1 MELTPRTQ
9 TAGSETPADGE
20 SQGTGAGADAAAALR
35 RSRAR
40 RHRLLSL
47 GAVVVV
53 LLALGVVVFKGL
65 SDATVYFLNADE
77 AVEQRDS
84 LGSKRFRLQGTVQEG
99 VTETSNGV
107 GFEVR
112 HNGVPV
118 DVRHVGDP
126 PQMFEPGIPV
136 VLEGRWSD
144 EGEHFDSDTMLV
156 KHDAEYQAEEDYDE
170 RMSEVEGDTSDE

>member
-9 TAGSETPADGE
+9 TSEQPSEGE
-20 SQGTGAGADAAAALR
+20 SQSEGTGPGDEAALR
-35 RSRAR
+35 RNRAR

-47 GAVVVV
+47 GAIAVV
-53 LLALGVVVFKGL
+53 LLALGVVVFNGL
-65 SDATVYFLNADE
+65 SNATVYFLNADE

-84 LGSKRFRLQGTVQEG
+84 LGSKRFRLQGMVQEG
-99 VTETSNGV
+99 VTETSEGV
-107 GFEVR
+107 AFEVR

-144 EGEHFDSDTMLV
+144 SGDRFDSDTMLV
-156 KHDAEYQAEEDYDE
+156 KHDAEYQSEEDYEE
-170 RMSEVEGDTSDE
+170 RMSEVEGEAPSE